1 MINLQTPINTLGYGV
16 AGLNILKALKKKTDV
31 ALHMIGQP
39 EVTKNEDV
47 SIVNEAI
54 QSSKFFDRDAVCIKI
69 WHQNQM
75 AERIGSGKFI
85 GFPIFELD
93 KFDELERHHLSSC
106 DEWMVCSQ
114 WAKDVIQSSVGFK
127 DTHII
132 PLGVDTKIFSP
143 DNSVQNQKTIF
154 FNCGK
159 WEKRKGHDV
168 IIECFNKAF
177 DGDDNVEL
185 WMMCDNPFI
194 KNGTEWQQLYKRSNL
209 GHKIMIIPRQRHH
222 SDVAKIMNM
231 SDCGIFPARAE
242 GWNLELLEMMACG
255 KHVIATNYSAHTEFC
270 NPVNSRLINID
281 KLEVAEDGVFF
292 DGKKGN
298 WAELGSNQIDQII
311 ENMRD
316 IHKLKQENK
325 LTINSSGV
333 ATAQEFSWENSANKI
348 LEIL

>member
-16 AGLNILKALKKKTDV
+16 TGLNILKSLKCKTDV

-39 EVTKNEDV
+39 EVTKREDV
-47 SIVNEAI
+47 EIVNEAI
-54 QSSKFFDRDAVCIKI
+54 QSSKFFDKYATCIKI

-75 AERIGSGKFI
+75 SERIGSGKFI
-85 GFPIFELD
+85 GFPIFELNE
-93 KFDELERHHLSSC
+93 FDAIEKHQLASC

-114 WAKDVIQSSVGFK
+114 WAKEVIQSSVGLK
-127 DTHII
+127 DTHVI
-132 PLGVDTKIFSP
+132 PLGVDTKIFTP
-143 DNSVQNQKTIF
+143 DNSFDNEKTVF

-159 WEKRKGHDV
+159 WEIRKGHD
-168 IIECFNKAF
+168 IIVECFNKAF
-177 DGDDNVEL
+177 KNSDDVQL

-194 KNGTEWQQLYKRSNL
+194 KNSVEWQQLYKMSHL
-209 GHKIMIIPRQRHH
+209 GHKVILIPRQRHH
-222 SDVAKIMNM
+222 ADVAKIMNM

-281 KLEVAEDGVFF
+281 NLETAKDDVFF
-292 DGKKGN
+292 DGSRGE
-298 WAELGSNQIDQII
+298 WAEIGTDQIDQII
-311 ENMRD
+311 ENMRE
-316 IHKLKQENK
+316 IHKLKQDNK

-333 ATAQEFSWENSANKI
+333 ATAKKFSWENSADKI
-348 LEIL
+348 MEAL